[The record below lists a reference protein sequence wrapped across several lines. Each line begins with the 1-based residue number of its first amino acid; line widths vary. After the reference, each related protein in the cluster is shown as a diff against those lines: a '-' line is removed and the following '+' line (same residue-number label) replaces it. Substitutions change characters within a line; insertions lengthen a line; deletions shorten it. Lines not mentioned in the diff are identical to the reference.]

1 MTVILLSIA
10 IFALALFGMS
20 VGVVFSNRRIRG
32 SCGGLSS
39 IRDKH
44 GDMRC
49 AACSSNPDPDCS
61 VPAEGVCRHG
71 HAPSVDTDRILEHQ
85 TRV

>member
-1 MTVILLSIA
+1 MTVILLSFAVFA
-10 IFALALFGMS
+10 IALFGMS

-32 SCGGLSS
+32 SCGGLSA

-61 VPAEGVCRHG
+61 VPTEGVCRHG
-71 HAPSVDTDRILEHQ
+71 RVPERDEERLLEHQ
-85 TRV
+85 ARV